1 MRRGPMR
8 RRDESGAVTAEAA
21 VVIPLVALVAVALA
35 WLVGLGVAQVRVL
48 DAAREV
54 ARAVAR
60 GDSEASGKALGR
72 RVAPDGARFEVSSDD
87 GTVVVGV
94 SAPVRGLGGV
104 FAFLPSYDVDA
115 EAVALLEERSP

>member
-87 GTVVVGV
+87 GTVVVAV